1 MIRLIS
7 LKFSRTVKREFA
19 ASSLLWETGGT
30 KFANWLSLS
39 SVTDGLA
46 RLKWKRHKWLGRFSS
61 NRYQKVLRLYLQN
74 VLRHRAASLEDRVT
88 VQALY
93 HERTSLVEIV
103 ERRFTIVVNR
113 LRHHTSLRLVP
124 IDRHEFI
131 IAELLVSLAH
141 DVLILNRMRE
151 CSLTKVTQVA
161 VTPLLRLDSLRC

>member
-1 MIRLIS
+1 
-7 LKFSRTVKREFA
+7 
-19 ASSLLWETGGT
+19 
-30 KFANWLSLS
+30 
-39 SVTDGLA
+39 
-46 RLKWKRHKWLGRFSS
+46 
-61 NRYQKVLRLYLQN
+61 
-74 VLRHRAASLEDRVT
+74 